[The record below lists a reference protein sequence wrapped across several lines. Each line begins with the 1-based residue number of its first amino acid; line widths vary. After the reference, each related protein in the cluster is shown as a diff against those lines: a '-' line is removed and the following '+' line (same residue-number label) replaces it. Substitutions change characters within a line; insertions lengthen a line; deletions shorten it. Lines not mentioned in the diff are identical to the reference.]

1 MIGMVLGAGLGTR
14 LRPLT
19 DRLPKPV
26 VPLFDRP
33 LAAYAL
39 ERLFA
44 AGVRDAVMN
53 THHRAGEV
61 VRALEA
67 HVPEGMRLRFVH
79 EPELLGTGGGIRNAL
94 SILRNDVGGGG
105 PMLVINGDVLFWP
118 DLESALALH
127 AQLGAVATMV
137 LREDPRAKE
146 LGAIEVDGGGR
157 VRRLL
162 GKPEGELG
170 QGSLRELMFTGVHVL
185 SPRALDELPEE
196 GCVIRKSYRRWVDEG
211 ETVGGFVD
219 AAPWRD
225 LGTPQEYLRAHLD
238 ALEGALVWPG
248 RALPRGTWIA
258 PGARVEGA
266 RVVASAIGQGAY
278 VTPGVRLERCLLWPG
293 ARVEQSDHDAI
304 WTPEGRAFGPG

>member
-53 THHRAGEV
+53 THHHAAEV
-61 VRALEA
+61 VRALEG

-94 SILRNDVGGGG
+94 SILRDEVGDGG

-118 DLESALALH
+118 DLEGALALH
-127 AQLGAVATMV
+127 AELGAVATMV

-162 GKPEGELG
+162 GKPEGAPLG
-170 QGSLRELMFTGVHVL
+170 ERMFTGVHVL
-185 SPRALDELPEE
+185 SPRALADLPEQ
-196 GCVIRKSYRRWVDEG
+196 GCIVRKSYRAWIDRG
-211 ETVGGFVD
+211 EVVAGFTD
-219 AAPWRD
+219 PSPWRD
-225 LGTPQEYLRAHLD
+225 LGTLQEYLRAHLD

-248 RALPRGTWIA
+248 RALPRGSWIA

-266 RVVASAIGQGAY
+266 TIVASAIGQGAY
-278 VTPGVRLERCLLWPG
+278 VAPGVRLERSVLWPG
-293 ARVEQSDHDAI
+293 ARVEQSDRDAI
-304 WTPEGRAFGPG
+304 WTPEGRAFG

>member
-1 MIGMVLGAGLGTR
+1 MGEGPATLRSMIGMVLGAGLGTR

-67 HVPEGMRLRFVH
+67 HVPEGMRPRFGH

-162 GKPEGELG
+162 GKPEGEL
-170 QGSLRELMFTGVHVL
+170 
-185 SPRALDELPEE
+185 
-196 GCVIRKSYRRWVDEG
+196 
-211 ETVGGFVD
+211 
-219 AAPWRD
+219 
-225 LGTPQEYLRAHLD
+225 
-238 ALEGALVWPG
+238 
-248 RALPRGTWIA
+248 
-258 PGARVEGA
+258 
-266 RVVASAIGQGAY
+266 
-278 VTPGVRLERCLLWPG
+278 
-293 ARVEQSDHDAI
+293 
-304 WTPEGRAFGPG
+304 